1 MRRACVIKKC
11 AMQKMVHPLEALPSE
26 ADALL
31 YEDDELDTN
40 ACMLPLVRFIEKA
53 SSLYSPG
60 DCTP

>member
-1 MRRACVIKKC
+1 
-11 AMQKMVHPLEALPSE
+11 MQELVHPLEALPSE

-53 SSLYSPG
+53 SSLCLPG
-60 DCTP
+60 DSTP

>member
-1 MRRACVIKKC
+1 MIQKY

-60 DCTP
+60 DCTS